1 MSEEIC
7 TEMKT
12 KKIDKSNFELT
23 LGLVLMKS
31 INNNKQNVEKF
42 YGKKMYGENGVLEKI
57 GEDLGVIMV
66 TRCPEMFE
74 KLNDIGALDKYVDD
88 IESKDVAET
97 DSSYVEEDEEPLFV
111 SGTYTGSKS
120 EGFYSI
126 EVTENNGKTNKL
138 ILLDKFENS
147 FLLTDKVLK
156 LNDKVKILYYESEL
170 FDPKLNLFVNTKII
184 TEIIKL

>member
-57 GEDLGVIMV
+57 GEDLGVMMV
-66 TRCPEMFE
+66 TKCPEMFE
-74 KLNDIGALDKYVDD
+74 KLNDIGALEKYVDD
-88 IESKDVAET
+88 NVSKDTSEADSTYVAE
-97 DSSYVEEDEEPLFV
+97 EEALFV
-111 SGTYTGSKS
+111 TGTYTGTKS
-120 EGFYSI
+120 EGFCTI

-138 ILLDKFENS
+138 VLLDKFENS
-147 FLLTDKVLK
+147 FLITDKVLK
-156 LNDKVKILYYESEL
+156 VNDKVKISYYESEL

-184 TEIIKL
+184 SEIIKL